1 MNIDIVYVLLIV
13 LCLLNL
19 FVSVFIAKRGD
30 LERFQKVAQIIV
42 VWLIPVVGA
51 VGLWAFN
58 RSNDDDSTG
67 SGPLGGG
74 SHDTGYTPD

>member
-1 MNIDIVYVLLIV
+1 MNFNFWYFLLII

-19 FVSVFIAKRGD
+19 FVSIFIAKRDD
-30 LERFQKVAQIIV
+30 LERFQKIAQIII

-51 VGLWAFN
+51 IGLWTFN

>member
-1 MNIDIVYVLLIV
+1 VNIDILYVLLSAI
-13 LCLLNL
+13 CLLNV
-19 FVSVFIAKRGD
+19 FVSVFIFKRDD
-30 LERFQKVAQIIV
+30 LERFQKIAQIII

-67 SGPLGGG
+67 SDPFGGG